1 MEYTQEQI
9 KAIYAELQKKAVTAD
24 GRKYYIVKYVH
35 TKLDEWKKNMIAHVE
50 YLQAQLK
57 EGNLIA
63 SGPVETGTEERK
75 EAVLIIAAK
84 DEDDL
89 MNLIKADPFWKLG
102 LVASYTVQEWK
113 PIFRDI

>member
-9 KAIYAELQKKAVTAD
+9 QAAYAEIQKKAVTKD
-24 GRKYYIVKYVH
+24 GRKFYIVKYVH
-35 TKLDEWKKNMIAHVE
+35 TKLDEWKKNMLAHIE
-50 YLQAQLK
+50 YLQDQLK
-57 EGNLIA
+57 KGNLIA
-63 SGPVETGTEERK
+63 SGPVETGVDDRK

-89 MNLIKADPFWKLG
+89 MEFVKADPFWKLG

-113 PIFRDI
+113 PLFRNI